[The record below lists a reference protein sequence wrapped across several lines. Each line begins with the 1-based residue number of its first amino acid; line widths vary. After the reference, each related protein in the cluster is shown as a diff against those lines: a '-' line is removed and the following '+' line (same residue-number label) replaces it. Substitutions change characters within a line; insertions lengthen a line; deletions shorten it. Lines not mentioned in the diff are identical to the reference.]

1 MYLGKRYDVL
11 LACIEHGGTFSLHD
25 IRVNGAIP
33 RPMTLKGLADAGFL
47 EIVEKRCT
55 YPCRP
60 YKYVVPEKVR
70 QRYSKVL
77 K

>member
-11 LACIEHGGTFSLHD
+11 MACIEHGGTFSLH
-25 IRVNGAIP
+25 VP

-47 EIVEKRCT
+47 DIVEKRCT

-60 YKYVVPEKVR
+60 YKYIVPEKVR